1 MPSRITSRFADQS
14 DILDILELLWE
25 MHEESGLGSLNVGK
39 VIQKTQD
46 TLNNGLII
54 IAKQDDKIIGT
65 IGLNKFQF
73 WWSDDWAIGD
83 QWSFVTKEK
92 RKSKAFFSMIKMAKD
107 IAGKANIPLLLA
119 NFGTVDE
126 ERKTKMFSKIGV
138 KMGVTIMAGDTSRFL
153 WRK

>member
-65 IGLNKFQF
+65 IG
-73 WWSDDWAIGD
+73 
-83 QWSFVTKEK
+83 
-92 RKSKAFFSMIKMAKD
+92 
-107 IAGKANIPLLLA
+107 
-119 NFGTVDE
+119 
-126 ERKTKMFSKIGV
+126 
-138 KMGVTIMAGDTSRFL
+138 
-153 WRK
+153 